1 MIVPLVLA
9 LVTLAVA
16 HPGYRDLM
24 PNGYSVPNPCG
35 ADTWQAVGHY
45 DPNHHTIAKNQ
56 FGKDFAAAAHIW
68 TETLCKTDSDGDGKT
83 NGEELGDPACIWN
96 VGDRPAGSA
105 SGHPGICE
113 PVGSAACSNQAF
125 RCGCHGNQCVGR

>member
-45 DPNHHTIAKNQ
+45 DPYHHTIAKNQ